1 MSDPKL
7 QRADGCSVFFSL
19 IIGIILVSAYFLFQ
33 LYFNDENKVESNNMV
48 SDQRS
53 KKIMEFKK
61 DSKKFELNINN
72 KVKVIELLCNSLPSE
87 LKETD
92 NNSDHSGET
101 LCSKGLQD
109 KNKKLFA
116 PQIKLFLE

>member
-33 LYFNDENKVESNNMV
+33 LYFNDESKVEPNNMV

-61 DSKKFELNINN
+61 DSKNFEFKINN
-72 KVKVIELLCNSLPSE
+72 FHKEKNSSLESAMR
-87 LKETD
+87 KITD
-92 NNSDHSGET
+92 SYSP
-101 LCSKGLQD
+101 KP
-109 KNKKLFA
+109 NKD
-116 PQIKLFLE
+116 Q

>member
-33 LYFNDENKVESNNMV
+33 VYFDEENNVESQSMI

-53 KKIMEFKK
+53 KKIMEFKNDSNIFESKIINFHNEKNSSLESAMQKITESYRPKPNK
-61 DSKKFELNINN
+61 D
-72 KVKVIELLCNSLPSE
+72 
-87 LKETD
+87 
-92 NNSDHSGET
+92 
-101 LCSKGLQD
+101 Q
-109 KNKKLFA
+109 
-116 PQIKLFLE
+116 

>member
-33 LYFNDENKVESNNMV
+33 VYFDEENNVESQSMI

-53 KKIMEFKK
+53 KKIMEFKN
-61 DSKKFELNINN
+61 DSNILNQKLLISITKKILASN
-72 KVKVIELLCNSLPSE
+72 
-87 LKETD
+87 
-92 NNSDHSGET
+92 
-101 LCSKGLQD
+101 Q
-109 KNKKLFA
+109 
-116 PQIKLFLE
+116 Q

>member
-33 LYFNDENKVESNNMV
+33 LYFNDENKVESKNMV

-61 DSKKFELNINN
+61 DSKNFEFKINN
-72 KVKVIELLCNSLPSE
+72 FHNEKNSSLESAMR
-87 LKETD
+87 KITD
-92 NNSDHSGET
+92 SYSP
-101 LCSKGLQD
+101 K
-109 KNKKLFA
+109 
-116 PQIKLFLE
+116 PIKDQ

>member
-33 LYFNDENKVESNNMV
+33 MFFDEEKENVSKKMI

-53 KKIMEFKK
+53 VKITEFQKDSTLFESKILEYHNEKNSSLESAMKKIT
-61 DSKKFELNINN
+61 DSYRSKTN
-72 KVKVIELLCNSLPSE
+72 KA
-87 LKETD
+87 
-92 NNSDHSGET
+92 
-101 LCSKGLQD
+101 Q
-109 KNKKLFA
+109 
-116 PQIKLFLE
+116 

>member
-33 LYFNDENKVESNNMV
+33 MFFDEKNENVSKKMI

-53 KKIMEFKK
+53 VKIMEFKN
-61 DSKKFELNINN
+61 DSTTLESKIIEHHNEKNSSLESVMKKTTDSYRPKQN
-72 KVKVIELLCNSLPSE
+72 KA
-87 LKETD
+87 
-92 NNSDHSGET
+92 
-101 LCSKGLQD
+101 Q
-109 KNKKLFA
+109 
-116 PQIKLFLE
+116 